1 AMSAVINVLIFHILS
16 TATTG
21 GGEEDEVILPVL
33 ENFDSYFLNII
44 KDIDYGG
51 DVDDCMVYVHS
62 VLQINWRI

>member
-1 AMSAVINVLIFHILS
+1 